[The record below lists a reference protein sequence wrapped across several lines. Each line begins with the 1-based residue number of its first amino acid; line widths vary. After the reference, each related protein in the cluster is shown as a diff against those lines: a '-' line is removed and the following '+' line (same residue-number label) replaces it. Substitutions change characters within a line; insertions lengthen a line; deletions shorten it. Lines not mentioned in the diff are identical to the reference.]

1 MTHVMGIARDEA
13 VQVLIE
19 QALCRLF
26 LATKATAGN
35 KVRRSLQL
43 AAHIDQALRHA
54 YILLNRT
61 IALRMS
67 DDHLVATALQ
77 IVNRVLVLSKRIR
90 IGMRRKLEQKLV
102 GPIEMQVI
110 RGIDTKLNELS
121 MVDLEAHLERK
132 TVSVI
137 AQQLKGNP
145 ALLQSLMRSRDG
157 QALMQM
163 LSGGDRGASL
173 QRAAQSAAKG
183 NPAEMVRMVNQL
195 MQSPDGA
202 ALIDRINK
210 TMNGR

>member
-26 LATKATAGN
+26 FATNATAGN
-35 KVRRSLQL
+35 KVRRRLQL

-67 DDHLVATALQ
+67 DDHLVATALL

-102 GPIEMQVI
+102 GSIEMQVL
-110 RGIDTKLNELS
+110 RGIDTKFNELS

-137 AQQLKGNP
+137 TQQIKGNP
-145 ALLQSLMRSRDG
+145 H
-157 QALMQM
+157 
-163 LSGGDRGASL
+163 
-173 QRAAQSAAKG
+173 
-183 NPAEMVRMVNQL
+183 NVV
-195 MQSPDGA
+195 
-202 ALIDRINK
+202 I
-210 TMNGR
+210 

>member
-90 IGMRRKLEQKLV
+90 IGMCRKLEQKLV
-102 GPIEMQVI
+102 GSIEMQVL
-110 RGIDTKLNELS
+110 RGIDTKFNELS

-137 AQQLKGNP
+137 TQQLKGIPHLVVIKIGITAVRSANDSGYTGP
-145 ALLQSLMRSRDG
+145 LGSLEHR
-157 QALMQM
+157 QALIEI
-163 LSGGDRGASL
+163 GGAVVYTRQDMAMNVTHR
-173 QRAAQSAAKG
+173 
-183 NPAEMVRMVNQL
+183 
-195 MQSPDGA
+195 A
-202 ALIDRINK
+202 ALIN
-210 TMNGR
+210 

>member
-1 MTHVMGIARDEA
+1 MSSAHAKLRASLRQTVVMTHVMGIARDEA

-121 MVDLEAHLERK
+121 MD
-132 TVSVI
+132 
-137 AQQLKGNP
+137 
-145 ALLQSLMRSRDG
+145 
-157 QALMQM
+157 
-163 LSGGDRGASL
+163 
-173 QRAAQSAAKG
+173 
-183 NPAEMVRMVNQL
+183 
-195 MQSPDGA
+195 
-202 ALIDRINK
+202 
-210 TMNGR
+210 

>member
-43 AAHIDQALRHA
+43 AAHIDQTLRNA

-102 GPIEMQVI
+102 GSIEMQVI
-110 RGIDTKLNELS
+110 RGIDTKFNELS

-137 AQQLKGNP
+137 AQQLKGIPHLVVIKIGITAVRSANDSGYTGP
-145 ALLQSLMRSRDG
+145 LGSLEHR
-157 QALMQM
+157 QALIEI
-163 LSGGDRGASL
+163 GGAVVYTRQDMAMNVTHRS
-173 QRAAQSAAKG
+173 
-183 NPAEMVRMVNQL
+183 
-195 MQSPDGA
+195 
-202 ALIDRINK
+202 ALIN
-210 TMNGR
+210 

>member
-43 AAHIDQALRHA
+43 AAHIDQTLRHA

-90 IGMRRKLEQKLV
+90 IGMRRKFEQKLV
-102 GPIEMQVI
+102 GPIEMQVL

-137 AQQLKGNP
+137 TQQLKGIPHLVVIKIGITAVRSANNSGYTGP
-145 ALLQSLMRSRDG
+145 LGSLEHR
-157 QALMQM
+157 QALIEI
-163 LSGGDRGASL
+163 GGAVVYTRQDMAMNVTHRS
-173 QRAAQSAAKG
+173 
-183 NPAEMVRMVNQL
+183 
-195 MQSPDGA
+195 
-202 ALIDRINK
+202 ALIN
-210 TMNGR
+210 

>member
-26 LATKATAGN
+26 FATKATAGN

-102 GPIEMQVI
+102 GSIEMQVL
-110 RGIDTKLNELS
+110 RGIDTKFNELS

-137 AQQLKGNP
+137 TQQFKGIP
-145 ALLQSLMRSRDG
+145 I
-157 QALMQM
+157 
-163 LSGGDRGASL
+163 LS
-173 QRAAQSAAKG
+173 
-183 NPAEMVRMVNQL
+183 
-195 MQSPDGA
+195 
-202 ALIDRINK
+202 
-210 TMNGR
+210 